1 MLEVI
6 VLGHAHVH
14 ELAPPRHQLGQHLSL
29 LVDQRRDELGPILV
43 ARQHVAEVTQRAG
56 IDLVGLGQHTH
67 GLGEVARL
75 PRIDACD
82 RDARTLQCTHQP
94 ALVAPGGLE
103 HHQVDIVFLEFRDQH
118 VPSSRVIDRTQFQRT
133 QADIEMLLAY
143 VDSDVRPVIAIR
155 YPTLRMHVHD
165 GQLFGLHGLDETG
178 RCVDQLLTGELNA
191 HRRIR
196 FGAPTAKTTEARGCG
211 QVDSSSYRSNR
222 PAGRGQRFALPTARA
237 SAHLPTASHHDYQD
251 NLRIKL
257 NCLLLEDT
265 RRRGRAFTRIATSIA
280 QCAASHRAPISGFHA
295 RGRGAIIMGG

>member
-1 MLEVI
+1 MD
-6 VLGHAHVH
+6 
-14 ELAPPRHQLGQHLSL
+14 LAKS
-29 LVDQRRDELGPILV
+29 
-43 ARQHVAEVTQRAG
+43 RACRG
-56 IDLVGLGQHTH
+56 F
-67 GLGEVARL
+67 
-75 PRIDACD
+75 DACD

-118 VPSSRVIDRTQFQRT
+118 VPSSRVIDRTQFQST

-165 GQLFGLHGLDETG
+165 GQLFGLHGLDETS

-222 PAGRGQRFALPTARA
+222 SAGRGQRFALPTARA

-265 RRRGRAFTRIATSIA
+265 RGLSSRRTQQVARDLEIGQPINSEECSETADGVTRKSE
-280 QCAASHRAPISGFHA
+280 G
-295 RGRGAIIMGG
+295 